1 MSDDTTDTNWK
12 ARGLAAWDALTAWSR
27 VHDVAA
33 AIIGGLAA
41 GYILGKVF

>member
-1 MSDDTTDTNWK
+1 MSDETTDLNWRT
-12 ARGLAAWDALTAWSR
+12 RGLAVWEWLITWSR

-33 AIIGGLAA
+33 SIIGGLLV